1 MPIRQLSVAAA
12 AALALAALAPTAAAC
27 PFCSAQGQTLSGE
40 VSQADFIVLGTLSNP
55 QRDPNDFTKGS
66 TDLSVETVVK
76 PHPFL
81 AGRAKLTLP
90 RYVPVDPKSG
100 DSKFLIFCSLYT
112 RPVDFAAAAAV
123 SPVTLANFNTAQLDA
138 YRGEPVKADSQLAVY
153 LKGAIEVRQ
162 KDPVARLRYFFDY
175 LDSPDVTIST
185 DAMNEFGYAAY
196 KEVRQL
202 SETLPAAKVIG
213 WLKDKETPA
222 SRFGLYGL
230 FIAHCGS
237 KSDAATIRQIL
248 DDPMRAYSSGLDG
261 LIAAYVM
268 LDRQAGWDYLV
279 GILKDTKKEFPVRY
293 AALKVLRFFWE
304 FRPDV
309 VPHDTVLEGMK
320 LLVAQADIADLP
332 IEDLRKWEVW
342 SLAPFVL
349 KYGSD
354 SSHAN
359 IPIVRRAI
367 LRFALSVPPGNAEA
381 VAFVE
386 RMRKEDPEKVKFVEQ
401 MLADEKP
408 KAKPAADAAASAQP
422 GSGGK

>member
-1 MPIRQLSVAAA
+1 MSRYLLASAIVS
-12 AALALAALAPTAAAC
+12 ALLCPTARAC

-81 AGRAKLTLP
+81 AGRTKITLP

-100 DSKFLIFCSLYT
+100 DTKFLIFCSLYT
-112 RPVDFAAAAAV
+112 RPVDFAAAAVV
-123 SPVTLANFNTAQLDA
+123 SPATLANFNTAQLDA
-138 YRGEPVKADSQLAVY
+138 YRGEPVKADSRLAEY

-162 KDPVARLRYFFDY
+162 KESVTRLRYFFDY
-175 LDSPDVTIST
+175 LDSPDLTIST
-185 DAMNEFGYAAY
+185 DAMNEFGSADY

-202 SETLPAAKVIG
+202 SERLPAAKVLS
-213 WLKDKETPA
+213 WLKDKDTPA

-230 FIAHCGS
+230 FIAHCGT
-237 KSDAATIRQIL
+237 KDDAATVRHIL
-248 DDPMRAYSSGLDG
+248 DDPSRAYSSGLDG
-261 LIAAYVM
+261 MIAAYVM
-268 LDRQAGWDYLV
+268 LDKEAGWEYLL
-279 GILKDTKKEFPVRY
+279 GILRDTKKDFPVRY

-309 VPHDTVLEGMK
+309 IPHDTVLEGMK

-332 IEDLRKWEVW
+332 IEDLRKWGVW
-342 SLAPFVL
+342 SAAPFVL
-349 KYGSD
+349 KYGNAA
-354 SSHAN
+354 SHAN

-367 LRFALSVPPGNAEA
+367 LRFALSVPPGNADA
-381 VAFVE
+381 ISFVE
-386 RMRKEDPEKVKFVEQ
+386 RMRKDDPEKVKFVEQ

-408 KAKPAADAAASAQP
+408 KSRPANDAAASTQP
-422 GSGGK
+422 NG